1 MTDVEAELNQDSQ
14 ARDEFFSKFQNYVLL
29 ATVLKLFHYIEI
41 PRNNKQVWILWNDE
55 ANTVEKSMDQYK
67 FNWTISYKIE
77 SEASIGAYGF
87 VGSRVNKMTDTSFDK
102 FVTKNFEER
111 KDQSI
116 WFVSNC
122 LSNFRNIFVVK
133 LAAYTDVS
141 HCNLFY

>member
-1 MTDVEAELNQDSQ
+1 
-14 ARDEFFSKFQNYVLL
+14 
-29 ATVLKLFHYIEI
+29 
-41 PRNNKQVWILWNDE
+41 
-55 ANTVEKSMDQYK
+55 MDQYK

-87 VGSRVNKMTDTSFDK
+87 VGNRVNKMTDTSFDK
-102 FVTKNFEER
+102 LVNKNFEER

-141 HCNLFY
+141 HCNLFFIKSCFFF